1 MTVTGAEQL
10 TEEVKFKLTKQD
22 AVLRVVVPAAH
33 VTYAAGK
40 FETPAAATQACRP
53 NTVVGIEQLTAVV
66 EFWLTRQEAAVR
78 TVVFV
83 AQVASVVGRLDTPA
97 TAAQA

>member
-1 MTVTGAEQL
+1 M

-33 VTYAAGK
+33 VAYAAGK
-40 FETPAAATQACRP
+40 FGTPAAATQACKP
-53 NTVVGIEQLTAVV
+53 NTVVGIEQLTAAV

-78 TVVFV
+78 TVVFA